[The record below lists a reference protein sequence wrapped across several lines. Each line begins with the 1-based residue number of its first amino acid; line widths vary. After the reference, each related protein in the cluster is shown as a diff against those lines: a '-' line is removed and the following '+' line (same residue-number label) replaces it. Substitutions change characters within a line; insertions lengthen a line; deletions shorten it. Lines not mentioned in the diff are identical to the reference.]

1 MAIRKNVKRIDPRY
15 FMDEKT
21 EHLNESIAGTRPTKP
36 EYSHVSGKGHADA
49 PSGMKPQPKTYAI
62 NNNVIAIV
70 YENGEIE
77 NYTGSDPQGVL
88 DLLKRL
94 GYASANFPV
103 AGPA

>member
-36 EYSHVSGKGHADA
+36 EYSHVSGKGYADA

-62 NNNVIAIV
+62 NNDVIAAV
-70 YENGEIE
+70 DDDGRVEV
-77 NYTGSDPQGVL
+77 YTGADPKGVL

-94 GYASANFPV
+94 GYTYANFPV
-103 AGPA
+103 GGPA

>member
-1 MAIRKNVKRIDPRY
+1 MKITKRQLKRIIK
-15 FMDEKT
+15 E
-21 EHLNESIAGTRPTKP
+21 ELSESFAGTRPTKP
-36 EYSHVSGKGHADA
+36 EYSHVSGKGYAAA

-70 YENGEIE
+70 NERGEIE

>member
-1 MAIRKNVKRIDPRY
+1 MKITKSQLKQIIK
-15 FMDEKT
+15 E
-21 EHLNESIAGTRPTKP
+21 ELSESFAGTRPTKP
-36 EYSHVSGKGHADA
+36 EYSHVSGKGYADA

-70 YENGEIE
+70 DENGEIE
-77 NYTGSDPQGVL
+77 NYTGSDPKGVL